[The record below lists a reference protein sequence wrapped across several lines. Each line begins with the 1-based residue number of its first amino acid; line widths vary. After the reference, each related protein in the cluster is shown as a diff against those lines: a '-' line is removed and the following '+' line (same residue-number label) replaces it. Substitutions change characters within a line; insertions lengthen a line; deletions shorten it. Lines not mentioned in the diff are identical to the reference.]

1 MLNELLKSK
10 RSSVIKNWTN
20 QILDSY
26 ASETSAFLLKD
37 KNRFSNPVGFTISE
51 NAEKIIDEIIAGRDL
66 ASIKILLID
75 ILRIRAV
82 QDFTPSEAVKFIL
95 LLKDVLRKEFADE
108 LYDRKMTDE
117 LMDLF
122 EFIDLVALTGFDIY
136 VNLKDQIHNIRINEL
151 RNRTAGI
158 VQ

>member
-37 KNRFSNPVGFTISE
+37 KDRFSNPVGFTISE
-51 NAEKIIDEIIAGRDL
+51 NTVKIIDEIIAGRDL

-82 QDFTPSEAVKFIL
+82 QDFTPSEAVKFIH

-122 EFIDLVALTGFDIY
+122 EFIDLVALIGT
-136 VNLKDQIHNIRINEL
+136 R
-151 RNRTAGI
+151 
-158 VQ
+158 